1 MKNTFLIILA
11 ILFIIISIACVIVIN
26 WQSEKGEIQ
35 KYNKQYEE
43 YINKE
48 IYGTDVASLINKAI
62 DQNEKNNIEKDEK
75 GYYKD
80 NEQNSIKIDLK
91 MKTIDK
97 TYPMEEIYNNQT
109 AKFVQNFNLVKFK
122 CISIE
127 YHKSTGIVSKL
138 VFEELQ

>member
-11 ILFIIISIACVIVIN
+11 TFFIIICIICVIIIN
-26 WQSEKGEIQ
+26 WQSEKEEIQ
-35 KYNKQYEE
+35 RYNKQYED
-43 YINKE
+43 YLSKE

-75 GYYKD
+75 GYYIT
-80 NEQNSIKIDLK
+80 NGENSIKIDLK
-91 MKTIDK
+91 MTTIDR

-109 AKFVQNFNLVKFK
+109 TKFVENFNLVKFK
-122 CISIE
+122 CSLVE
-127 YHKSTGIVSKL
+127 YHKNTGIISKL